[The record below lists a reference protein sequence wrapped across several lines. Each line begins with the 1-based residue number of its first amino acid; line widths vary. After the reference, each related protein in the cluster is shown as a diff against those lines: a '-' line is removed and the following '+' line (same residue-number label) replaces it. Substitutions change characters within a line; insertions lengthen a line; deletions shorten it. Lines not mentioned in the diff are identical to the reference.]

1 MFFGC
6 DFFCD
11 CYWVFSRCR
20 DCPRLGQSLFAA
32 PKSNQKSLLNTHGG
46 TPFAPSALRSD
57 SRRES
62 EFLWGSAL
70 RFARASYFVFGAFFV
85 FCPLLIFGLLRIS
98 GVLSLVRSTEWAES
112 WDWALE

>member
-1 MFFGC
+1 MLDGGGAFSITLLVFFGVN
-6 DFFCD
+6 FFGFWS
-11 CYWVFSRCR
+11 WVWVRCR

-46 TPFAPSALRSD
+46 TPCAPSALRSD

-70 RFARASYFVFGAFFV
+70 RFARASYFVFGAFVV
-85 FCPLLIFGLLRIS
+85 FLPAAYFGFLLFI
-98 GVLSLVRSTEWAES
+98 E
-112 WDWALE
+112 